1 VQSVVEGW
9 RRVCERGHCSVLMSM
24 VDVGVVVVV
33 LRNLTMNGTVLSAF
47 SCVEVCGR
55 MKKGLRRYGL

>member
-1 VQSVVEGW
+1 
-9 RRVCERGHCSVLMSM
+9 VCERGHCSVLMSM

-47 SCVEVCGR
+47 SCVKVCGR